1 MKYLDSLKV
10 GKKLAIGYITVVVA
24 VVIVAVVILIS
35 LGRLTEKFSFVVEH
49 DLPVLENGIRLA
61 KLMVDLE
68 TGERGFLI
76 TGKEEFLEPYHA
88 GLKEF
93 DSLIETEKKLV
104 SDNPPQVKRLEEIQ
118 KHKSEWL
125 SMVAE
130 PVIALRYKANKA
142 NVSADNLQE
151 VLKGGVGKGI
161 MDTMRGIMDGMVA
174 RWHSAGNIK
183 GVVLTD
189 SLAKAMVDR
198 ETGERG
204 FLITGAE
211 EFLEPY
217 NAGKEAFTKLIPELR
232 ALVSNAH
239 DGTATEDEMKNDISR
254 LEKLA
259 NEWETK
265 AAGPEIAAR
274 REMNAQPVTFKD
286 VVAFVETGT
295 GKAIMDQIR
304 GEFAAFNKLENELN
318 LQRSA
323 DAKRMATLTMGITI
337 LLILLSVGLSLVV
350 GIKISRS
357 ITGPLG
363 KLLEAAEAVAGG
375 DLDRSVE
382 TPSQDEV
389 GTLAKAFNQMTHRL
403 REMFAAGEE
412 QRTEIEKRAAGE
424 AEQRK
429 NVQQQRDNLEK
440 VFVQI
445 TEVAKNL
452 SVATTEILASTSEQ
466 AATASEQAAAVSQ
479 TSSTVDQA
487 RQTTSQSADRA
498 QEVARMAQDSS
509 KEAEQG
515 SRAVESTLE
524 GVNSIKEQVQNIA
537 ENILSLSE
545 QTQQIG
551 EIIET
556 VNDIADQSNLLALNA
571 AIEAARAGEAGKG
584 FAVVAGE
591 VGSLAV
597 QSRGATAQVREILGE
612 IQKAANTAVMV
623 TEEGTK
629 RADLGV
635 IQAQKA
641 GNAIQA
647 INRNIQNVN
656 QTMQQIAASSREQ
669 LAGMDQIN
677 NAMESIGQA
686 TAQTEEGTRQ
696 VEEAAQNLNVLAEQ
710 LKRVVDQY
718 KSS

>member
-1 MKYLDSLKV
+1 MKYLDRLKV
-10 GKKLAIGYITVVVA
+10 GKKVGIGYVTVVVA

-35 LGRLTEKFSFVVEH
+35 LGKLTGKFSFVVEH
-49 DLPVLENGIRLA
+49 DLPVLENGILLE

-68 TGERGFLI
+68 TGQRGFLI
-76 TGKEEFLEPYHA
+76 TGREKFLEPYHA

-93 DSLIETEKKLV
+93 DSLIETEKRLV
-104 SDNPPQVKRLEEIQ
+104 SDNPSQVKRLEEIQ
-118 KHKSEWL
+118 RHKNEWL
-125 SMVAE
+125 HTVAE
-130 PVIALRYKANKA
+130 PGIALRFKANKA
-142 NVSADNLQE
+142 NVSADKLQE
-151 VLKGGVGKGI
+151 VLKAGVGKKM
-161 MDTMRGIMDGMVA
+161 MDTMRGIMDRMVE
-174 RWHSAGNIK
+174 RWHSTGNIN

-204 FLITGAE
+204 FLITGAD

-217 NAGKEAFTKLIPELR
+217 DAGKKAFAKYLQELQL
-232 ALVSNAH
+232 LVSSVG
-239 DGTATEDEMKNDISR
+239 DMPQMKKDIDQ
-254 LEKLA
+254 LETLA
-259 NEWETK
+259 NQWEAK
-265 AAGPEIAAR
+265 AAKPEIAAR

-286 VVAFVETGT
+286 VVAFVETGK

-304 GEFAAFNKLENELN
+304 EDFEAFNKVENELN
-318 LQRSA
+318 LQRSE
-323 DAKRMATLTMGITI
+323 DAKQAATSTMGITI
-337 LLILLSVGLSLVV
+337 LLVLLSVGLSLAV

-363 KLLEAAEAVAGG
+363 RLVEAAEAVAGG

-382 TPSQDEV
+382 IPSRDEV
-389 GTLAKAFNQMTHRL
+389 GTLAKAFNRMTDHL
-403 REMFAAGEE
+403 QEMFATGEE
-412 QRTEIEKRAAGE
+412 QRREIEKRAAGE

-440 VFVQI
+440 IFVQI

-452 SVATTEILASTSEQ
+452 SAATTEILASTSEQ
-466 AATASEQAAAVSQ
+466 ASTASEQAAAVSQ

-487 RQTTSQSADRA
+487 RQTTRQSADRA

-545 QTQQIG
+545 RTQQIG

-591 VGSLAV
+591 VGSLAI

-641 GNAIQA
+641 GNAIQT

-686 TAQTEEGTRQ
+686 TAQSEAGTRQ
-696 VEEAAQNLNVLAEQ
+696 VEDAAQNLNVLAEQ

>member
-1 MKYLDSLKV
+1 M
-10 GKKLAIGYITVVVA
+10 
-24 VVIVAVVILIS
+24 AVVILIS
-35 LGRLTEKFSFVVEH
+35 LGRLTGKFSFVVEH
-49 DLPVLENGIRLA
+49 DIPVLETAVRLE

-76 TGKEEFLEPYHA
+76 TGKEEYLEPYDA

-104 SDNPPQVKRLEEIQ
+104 RDNPPQVKKLEEIQ
-118 KHKSEWL
+118 KLKSEWL
-125 SMVAE
+125 RVAAE
-130 PVIALRYKANKA
+130 PEIAKRLEANKGKI
-142 NVSADNLQE
+142 SADKLQE

-161 MDTMRGIMDGMVA
+161 MDTMRGIMDEMVA
-174 RWHSAGNIK
+174 GWHSAGNIS

-189 SLAKAMVDR
+189 SLAKAMVDQ

-217 NAGKEAFTKLIPELR
+217 HAGKKAFAKYLEELQL
-232 ALVSNAH
+232 LVSSAG
-239 DGTATEDEMKNDISR
+239 DMPQMKNHMDQ
-254 LEKLA
+254 LETLA
-259 NEWETK
+259 NQWETK

-274 REMNAQPVTFKD
+274 REMNANPVTIKE
-286 VVAFVETGT
+286 VSALIETGS
-295 GKAIMDQIR
+295 GKAIMDKIR
-304 GEFAAFNKLENELN
+304 SEFAAFFKVENDLN

-323 DAKRMATLTMGITI
+323 DAKRMATLTMGVTI
-337 LLILLSVGLSLVV
+337 LLILLSVVMSLVV
-350 GIKISRS
+350 GAKISRS

-363 KLLEAAEAVAGG
+363 KLLEASEAVAGG
-375 DLDRSVE
+375 DLDRSLVI
-382 TPSQDEV
+382 TSQDEV
-389 GTLAKAFNQMTHRL
+389 GNLAKAFNQMTDRL

-429 NVQQQRDNLEK
+429 NVQRQRDNLEK
-440 VFVQI
+440 VFLEI

-452 SVATTEILASTSEQ
+452 STATTQILASTSEQ
-466 AATASEQAAAVSQ
+466 ASTAAEQAAAVIQ

-498 QEVARMAQDSS
+498 QQVARMAQESS

-545 QTQQIG
+545 KTQQIG

-571 AIEAARAGEAGKG
+571 SIEAARAGEAGKG

-597 QSRGATAQVREILGE
+597 QSRGATAQVRDILGE
-612 IQKAANTAVMV
+612 IRKAANTAVMV

-635 IQAQKA
+635 IEARKA

-647 INRNIQNVN
+647 INRNIQKVN
-656 QTMQQIAASSREQ
+656 QTMQQIAVGSREQ

-677 NAMESIGQA
+677 NAMESISQA
-686 TAQTEEGTRQ
+686 TTQTETGTRQ
-696 VEEAAQNLNVLAEQ
+696 VEDAARNLNVLAEQ
-710 LKRVVDQY
+710 LMRVVDQY